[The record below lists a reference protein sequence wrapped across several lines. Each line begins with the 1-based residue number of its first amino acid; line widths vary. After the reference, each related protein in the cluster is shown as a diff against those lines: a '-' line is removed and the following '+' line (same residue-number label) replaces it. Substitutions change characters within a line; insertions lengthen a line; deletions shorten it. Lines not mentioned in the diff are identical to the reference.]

1 MTKLFKWWK
10 LWNDESYLVMK
21 LPKKWWLAT
30 FRLWQCFFI
39 FLLDFAWKSQPLQ
52 SNLLPSCCTCLWNI
66 RKDSFIVLK
75 LQMSQTYLTPS
86 CSLSLCNIR
95 SEILVALYP
104 QMSQSS
110 VPFAFISLEL
120 TLVIWKFPYFSKL
133 NWEHFFYISK
143 LFLAPGVC
151 VWSDI
156 IISI

>member
-1 MTKLFKWWK
+1 MMKVMEWWK
-10 LWNDESYLVMK
+10 LSSDEIAKEVMAGDVS
-21 LPKKWWLAT
+21 PLAM
-30 FRLWQCFFI
+30 FLFFPWT
-39 FLLDFAWKSQPLQ
+39 LLENHNHC
-52 SNLLPSCCTCLWNI
+52 NLLPSCCTCLWNI